1 MDQIMF
7 DIGDTA
13 DIKVGDQVE
22 LIGPHLPL
30 KEWAKLLNTISYE
43 LVTSLNLRLPKVYTR
58 DL

>member
-1 MDQIMF
+1 MF
-7 DIGDTA
+7 DIGDTE

-43 LVTSLNLRLPKVYTR
+43 LLTSLNLRLPKVYTR